1 MYSPNGQFGLN
12 MYNSFFPSDMGGPFG
27 YQGYPLPSPY
37 AFPATHSYGKRKYRK
52 KISKKG
58 TDFADNLKEKFNDF
72 VDSVSD
78 NFSYAKEEA
87 TELYENGRQKVSNV
101 KAEVSKSLS

>member
-52 KISKKG
+52 KKSIKRKISKK
-58 TDFADNLKEKFNDF
+58 
-72 VDSVSD
+72 
-78 NFSYAKEEA
+78 
-87 TELYENGRQKVSNV
+87 
-101 KAEVSKSLS
+101 KSIRKRRYSRC